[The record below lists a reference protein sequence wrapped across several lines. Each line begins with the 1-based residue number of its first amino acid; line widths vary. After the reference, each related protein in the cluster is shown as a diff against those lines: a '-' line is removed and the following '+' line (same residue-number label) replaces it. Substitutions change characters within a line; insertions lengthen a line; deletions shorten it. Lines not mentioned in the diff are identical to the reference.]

1 VIQAVASTD
10 YGELNIGMNNIYI
23 GGVSSL
29 NSNILTRIL
38 GPGEQVSTH
47 NTTVKNN
54 CC

>member
-1 VIQAVASTD
+1 MIQAVASTD
-10 YGELNIGMNNIYI
+10 YSQLNIGMNNIYI

-29 NSNILTRIL
+29 NSSILTGIL

-54 CC
+54 RC